1 MSVASVR
8 VARCQDG
15 IVSEM
20 RYEMEVGPGQG
31 LTVLDLLFRIQE
43 ELDPTLSFRASCR
56 NWMCGSC
63 GMVVNGRERL
73 ACQTKLADLAGA
85 DVHIEPMRNFPVIK
99 DLVVDLAPFFSTFDR
114 ARASFESQSG
124 DGLVPVLPAER
135 EGLDEHLD
143 CITCGLCYSAC
154 SMVATYPAYL
164 GPAALNRAYTLQ
176 RDRRDQ
182 GFESRR
188 DVLMGDGGVWQC
200 HVMGDCVAVCP
211 KGIDPRQAIQRLKL
225 AGGGVP
231 R

>member
-1 MSVASVR
+1 MVTVR

-15 IVSEM
+15 HLSEL
-20 RYEMEVGPGQG
+20 RYKMEVGLGQG

-43 ELDPTLSFRASCR
+43 ELDPTLSFRSSCR

-73 ACQTKLADLAGA
+73 ACQTKLADLPGPEI
-85 DVHIEPMRNFPVIK
+85 HIEPMRNLPVIK
-99 DLVVDLAPFFSTFDR
+99 DLVVDLAPFFSSFER
-114 ARASFESQSG
+114 ARASFESQA
-124 DGLVPVLPAER
+124 DEGLAPVLPAER
-135 EGLDEHLD
+135 ERLDEHLD

-154 SMVATYPAYL
+154 SMVAAYPAYM

-176 RDRRDQ
+176 RDRRDH
-182 GFESRR
+182 GFETRR
-188 DVLMGDGGVWQC
+188 DALMGDGGVWQC
-200 HVMGDCVAVCP
+200 HVMGDCVTVCP
-211 KGIDPRQAIQRLKL
+211 KGIDPRRAIQRLKM